1 MKTADALP
9 AARPTALVGERDRR
23 CVVAGLGLDTRGRP
37 LAATL
42 AAPLAAT
49 LATTIAATLAAALG
63 NPLGAALAAAL

>member
-37 LAATL
+37 VAATI
-42 AAPLAAT
+42 AAPLATT
-49 LATTIAATLAAALG
+49 LAATLAAALG